1 MAKANVSLGGR
12 DILDLDSL
20 SIEEYEM
27 ILQTA
32 AEMKKIMKR
41 DIKKVPSLRGKS
53 PLLMLRRLL
62 ILLSSTPVTERMHI
76 LLRDFWICLPF
87 VNREKI

>member
-41 DIKKVPSLRGKS
+41 DIKKVSAAS
-53 PLLMLRRLL
+53 PVSVCWAVRA
-62 ILLSSTPVTERMHI
+62 VTAASAAA
-76 LLRDFWICLPF
+76 
-87 VNREKI
+87 

>member
-32 AEMKKIMKR
+32 GRNEENHE
-41 DIKKVPSLRGKS
+41 
-53 PLLMLRRLL
+53 
-62 ILLSSTPVTERMHI
+62 T
-76 LLRDFWICLPF
+76 
-87 VNREKI
+87 

>member
-41 DIKKVPSLRGKS
+41 DIKKVPSLRGN
-53 PLLMLRRLL
+53 PLSTFFMNQAPEQEPHLSWLEN
-62 ILLSSTPVTERMHI
+62 ILALT
-76 LLRDFWICLPF
+76 
-87 VNREKI
+87 

>member
-41 DIKKVPSLRGKS
+41 DIKRC
-53 PLLMLRRLL
+53 R
-62 ILLSSTPVTERMHI
+62 H
-76 LLRDFWICLPF
+76 
-87 VNREKI
+87 